1 MYIFGRP
8 FLGHHYYIPSLYGP
22 CPGVEKK
29 IFLRNASIL
38 NFLHQNYLPV
48 GKGGMKFT
56 ISCLL
61 TLQMLDTKSGQD
73 WPSSS

>member
-29 IFLRNASIL
+29 IFKEIQQFNTFYQELPPLWVEGHEIY
-38 NFLHQNYLPV
+38 NFLSSYLTD
-48 GKGGMKFT
+48 GTFQ
-56 ISCLL
+56 IWLRL
-61 TLQMLDTKSGQD
+61 AQ
-73 WPSSS
+73 